1 MLKLTIDGRVEDQQY
16 VNYDYVAMTTISF
29 IGLGNMGSAIAK
41 AISNQI
47 KEDGTSYNIGIYDK
61 SDDVVNNLAAD
72 LKNNGTFYVRYN
84 SISDLVEKSNIVV
97 LCVKP
102 QILASI
108 YPEIKAANKNNSK
121 FISIAAG
128 VNTKTLCENLDTKNV
143 VRFMPNIAAKA
154 SSAITAVAAA
164 DGCCDEHY
172 KNAMEIAKT
181 VGGAFVLDEDKF
193 SAFIGISGSAIA
205 YVFDFVHAIALG
217 GTREGIPYDK
227 SVEIAFQTM
236 ESAIALYNL
245 EKENPISLMTKVCSA
260 GGTTIEGV
268 KALSEGN
275 FENTII
281 NAVSAATQKSKE
293 LEKKNV

>member
-1 MLKLTIDGRVEDQQY
+1 MLKLSIDGRVENQAY

-29 IGLGNMGSAIAK
+29 IGLGNMGSAIAR

-47 KEDGTSYNIGIYDK
+47 KEDETSYNIGIYDK
-61 SDDVVNNLAAD
+61 SDEVVNKIAAEF
-72 LKNNGTFYVRYN
+72 KNNGTFYVRYN
-84 SISDLVEKSNIVV
+84 SIADLVEKSNIVV

-102 QILASI
+102 QILSSI
-108 YPEIKAANKNNSK
+108 YDEIKAANKNNAK

-128 VNTKTLCENLDTKNV
+128 VNTKTLCENLNTNDV

-154 SSAITAVAAA
+154 SSAITAVAASEK
-164 DGCCDEHY
+164 CSKEHCE
-172 KNAMEIAKT
+172 NAMEIAKT
-181 VGGAFVLDEDKF
+181 VGEAFVLDEDKF

-205 YVFDFVHAIALG
+205 YVFEFIHAIGLG

-236 ESAIALYNL
+236 ESAAALYNL

-293 LEKKNV
+293 LEKKSL

>member
-1 MLKLTIDGRVEDQQY
+1 MLKLTLDGRLEDQQY
-16 VNYDYVAMTTISF
+16 VNYSYVAMTTISF

-47 KEDGTSYNIGIYDK
+47 KEDGSSYNIGIYDK
-61 SDDVVNNLAAD
+61 SDAVVNNLEAD
-72 LKNNGTFYVRYN
+72 LKKNGTFYVRYN
-84 SISDLVEKSNIVV
+84 SITDLVEKSNIVV

-102 QILASI
+102 QILESI

-128 VNTKTLCENLDTKNV
+128 VNTKTLCENLGTKNI

-164 DGCCDEHY
+164 EGCCKEHNN
-172 KNAMEIAKT
+172 NAMEIAKT

-245 EKENPISLMTKVCSA
+245 DKENPISLMTKVCSA

-268 KALSEGN
+268 KALSAGN

-281 NAVSAATQKSKE
+281 NAVSAATQKSKD

>member
-1 MLKLTIDGRVEDQQY
+1 MLNLTIEGRDENQTY
-16 VNYDYVAMTTISF
+16 VNYNYVAMTTISF

-47 KEDGTSYNIGIYDK
+47 KEDESNYNIGIYDK
-61 SDDVVNNLAAD
+61 SDEAVNNLATD
-72 LKNNGTFYVRYN
+72 LKKNGTFYVRYN
-84 SISDLVEKSNIVV
+84 SIKDLVEKSNIVV

-102 QILASI
+102 QTLSSI
-108 YPEIKAANKNNSK
+108 YSEIKAANINNSK

-128 VNTKTLCENLDTKNV
+128 VNTKTLCENLNTKNV

-154 SSAITAVAAA
+154 SSAITAVASAE
-164 DGCCDEHY
+164 GCCENHSN
-172 KNAMEIAKT
+172 NAMEIAKT
-181 VGGAFVLDEDKF
+181 VGEAFVLDEDKF

-205 YVFDFVHAIALG
+205 YVFDFVHAIGLG

-227 SVEIAFQTM
+227 SVEVAFQTM

-245 EKENPISLMTKVCSA
+245 EKESPISLMTKVCSA
-260 GGTTIEGV
+260 GGTTIEGI

-281 NAVSAATQKSKE
+281 NAVSAATNKSKD
-293 LEKKNV
+293 LEKKSI